1 MRQNHIALFA
11 AALTTLS
18 SVASAAGIDPAK
30 SALCANTDTFECAP
44 GENCIPDT
52 PEGIN
57 LPRFFR
63 IDFAAKKAYGERED
77 GEKTTAVITNQ
88 KIEDG
93 RIVMQ
98 GVQSGN
104 GWTATIDQA
113 TGKMSLAISA
123 DGVGFVIFGACTQ
136 M

>member
-1 MRQNHIALFA
+1 MRRNPLALFV
-11 AALTTLS
+11 AALTTVS

-30 SALCANTDTFECAP
+30 SAICANTDTFECAP
-44 GENCIPDT
+44 GENCIADT

-77 GEKTTAVITNQ
+77 GEKTTAEITNQ

-123 DGVGFVIFGACTQ
+123 DGIGFVIFGACTQ
-136 M
+136 L